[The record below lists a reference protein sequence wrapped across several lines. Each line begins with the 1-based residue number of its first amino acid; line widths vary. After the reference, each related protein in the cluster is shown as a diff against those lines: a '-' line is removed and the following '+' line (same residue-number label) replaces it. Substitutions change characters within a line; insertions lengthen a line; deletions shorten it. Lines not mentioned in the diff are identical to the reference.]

1 MTGWPDGIRPPEA
14 RPLPERSR
22 AHIRA
27 VLLAAE
33 HEPDRRLR
41 FGALA
46 LAVAAVL
53 VVIGLVVGVA
63 VVLRLDDPPTI
74 ALPDRPTP
82 PSDVAAKI
90 SVSEA
95 MMATA
100 IQPDMPGCSTAILDH
115 GELVWSASRGMA
127 DVAARRPLRSDSV
140 FETAMSTRQFVASAA
155 LLLAE
160 EGRLGLDHPVNQYVP
175 GLPPWGGEVTVDQ
188 LIHHTSGIPDYF
200 PALEAQ
206 GVTLSDRVTQAR
218 ALATIRSFSHLSAE
232 PGQDFSFSN
241 LSDDVLLAEVVIGAG
256 GQPLDQL
263 LTQRIFTPLALGM
276 TVDPSLSSPQQ
287 AIPYVS
293 DDAGKPQR
301 VDIKWTT
308 VGDRGLQ
315 ASAIDLARWG
325 DNYRTGAVG
334 GPALLQRQ
342 LDGAVD
348 ASVIGPGMRY
358 AAGMFIFSS
367 DAMAIGGNW
376 AGRFHVEL
384 SISPDRST
392 VVAVACNDPAVAG
405 RLENLRQI
413 WIPGAF

>member
-100 IQPDMPGCSTAILDH
+100 IEPDMPGCSTAILDD
-115 GELVWSASRGMA
+115 GDLVWSASRGMA
-127 DVAARRPLRSDSV
+127 DVAARRPLRGDSV

-206 GVTLSDRVTQAR
+206 GVTLSDRVTRPAR
-218 ALATIRSFSHLSAE
+218 SRPSAASL
-232 PGQDFSFSN
+232 PQRRTGSGF
-241 LSDDVLLAEVVIGAG
+241 
-256 GQPLDQL
+256 QL
-263 LTQRIFTPLALGM
+263 LQPFR
-276 TVDPSLSSPQQ
+276 
-287 AIPYVS
+287 
-293 DDAGKPQR
+293 R
-301 VDIKWTT
+301 
-308 VGDRGLQ
+308 R
-315 ASAIDLARWG
+315 
-325 DNYRTGAVG
+325 
-334 GPALLQRQ
+334 
-342 LDGAVD
+342 
-348 ASVIGPGMRY
+348 
-358 AAGMFIFSS
+358 AAGRGRQRRRRSAARPTADS
-367 DAMAIGGNW
+367 ADLHTTRPGNHRRPQSQLT
-376 AGRFHVEL
+376 ATGDSV
-384 SISPDRST
+384 
-392 VVAVACNDPAVAG
+392 C
-405 RLENLRQI
+405 Q
-413 WIPGAF
+413 